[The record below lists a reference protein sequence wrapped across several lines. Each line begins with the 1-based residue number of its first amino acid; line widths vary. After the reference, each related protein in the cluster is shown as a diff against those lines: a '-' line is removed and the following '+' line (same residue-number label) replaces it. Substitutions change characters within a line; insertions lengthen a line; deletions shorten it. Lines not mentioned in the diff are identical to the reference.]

1 MRNYFLFQPFCL
13 FALPQSQMFRILKV
27 CCQGYTSSLSLAFA
41 SVVLPN
47 NVLSFLSRTKPR
59 ETSFS
64 NSSLSSCHNK
74 GSHRKRSPSHEEDCY
89 RIKRQRHDSE
99 SNKMS
104 GNFMESHQ
112 NGTLSENGVDATD
125 SSLKP
130 QECSCNG
137 RSNIDKREADIA
149 RLYDPEPRV

>member
-1 MRNYFLFQPFCL
+1 
-13 FALPQSQMFRILKV
+13 MFRILKV

-47 NVLSFLSRTKPR
+47 NVLSFLSRTKP
-59 ETSFS
+59 
-64 NSSLSSCHNK
+64 SLNSCHNK

-137 RSNIDKREADIA
+137 KSNIDKREADIA

>member
-1 MRNYFLFQPFCL
+1 
-13 FALPQSQMFRILKV
+13 MFRILKV

-64 NSSLSSCHNK
+64 HNK

>member
-1 MRNYFLFQPFCL
+1 
-13 FALPQSQMFRILKV
+13 MFRILKV

-47 NVLSFLSRTKPR
+47 NVLSFLSRSKP
-59 ETSFS
+59 SL
-64 NSSLSSCHNK
+64 NSYHKK

-112 NGTLSENGVDATD
+112 NGTLSQNGVDATD

>member
-1 MRNYFLFQPFCL
+1 
-13 FALPQSQMFRILKV
+13 MFTILKV

-47 NVLSFLSRTKPR
+47 NVLSFLSRTKAR
-59 ETSFS
+59 ERSFS
-64 NSSLSSCHNK
+64 NSSLNSCHNK
-74 GSHRKRSPSHEEDCY
+74 GSHRKRSPSHEEDSY

-99 SNKMS
+99 SNKMP

-112 NGTLSENGVDATD
+112 NGTLSENGIDVTD
-125 SSLKP
+125 IGLKP
-130 QECSCNG
+130 KECSCNE

>member
-1 MRNYFLFQPFCL
+1 
-13 FALPQSQMFRILKV
+13 MFRILKV

-47 NVLSFLSRTKPR
+47 NVLSFLSRTK
-59 ETSFS
+59 
-64 NSSLSSCHNK
+64 SSLNSYHKK

-112 NGTLSENGVDATD
+112 NGTLSQNGVDATD

>member
-1 MRNYFLFQPFCL
+1 
-13 FALPQSQMFRILKV
+13 MFRILKV
-27 CCQGYTSSLSLAFA
+27 CCQGYSSSLSLAFA

-59 ETSFS
+59 ERSFS
-64 NSSLSSCHNK
+64 NSSLNSCHNK
-74 GSHRKRSPSHEEDCY
+74 GSHRKRSPSHEEDSY

-99 SNKMS
+99 SNKMP

-112 NGTLSENGVDATD
+112 NGTLSENGIDVTD
-125 SSLKP
+125 SGLKP
-130 QECSCNG
+130 KECSCNE

>member
-1 MRNYFLFQPFCL
+1 
-13 FALPQSQMFRILKV
+13 
-27 CCQGYTSSLSLAFA
+27 
-41 SVVLPN
+41 
-47 NVLSFLSRTKPR
+47 
-59 ETSFS
+59 
-64 NSSLSSCHNK
+64 
-74 GSHRKRSPSHEEDCY
+74 
-89 RIKRQRHDSE
+89 
-99 SNKMS
+99 
-104 GNFMESHQ
+104 MEGHQ